1 MSGLVQTTKI
11 KEAFQKYASTSVRRH
26 HQTDLERKV
35 RIALYSHDTMGL
47 GHTRRS
53 LLIAQSLVQSSL
65 KANVLKINGAYVMN
79 SFAMPQGVDCLTLPA
94 LYKQPDGTYRSRCLD
109 IPLEELT
116 HLRSEAICSALEA
129 FEPDV
134 LIVDKVPRGAQKELD
149 LTLKSLRAAG
159 YTRCI
164 LGLRDVLD
172 DPATVQKE
180 WDREGNE
187 KAIRDYYDAIWVY
200 SDPTVY
206 DPVSEYH
213 LSADVAAKV
222 HYTGYLDQCMML
234 EFTNI
239 PHTDPLAD
247 LGLPPGRFILC
258 LVGGGQ
264 DGDRLAETFAHAEL
278 PPRTNG
284 IILTGPFMS
293 TEVQQRLRSIAA
305 SNSRLCVLGFIN
317 NPEHL
322 ITRADRIVAMG
333 GYNTIC
339 EILSFEKRA
348 FIVPRVKPRMEQ
360 MIRAKRMSDLGLLD
374 ILHPDDLSPGALT
387 EWMASNIPTVKARDI
402 IDLNGLERIPHM
414 LSDMIYGYWSV
425 GNKSECEVTPHVI

>member
-1 MSGLVQTTKI
+1 
-11 KEAFQKYASTSVRRH
+11 
-26 HQTDLERKV
+26 
-35 RIALYSHDTMGL
+35 MGL

-65 KANVLKINGAYVMN
+65 QPNILKINGAYEMN

-94 LYKQPDGTYRSRCLD
+94 LCKRTDGTYRSRCLD
-109 IPLEELT
+109 IPLEELI
-116 HLRSEAICSALEA
+116 HLRSEAICSSLEA
-129 FEPDV
+129 FEPDI
-134 LIVDKVPRGAQKELD
+134 LIVDKVPRGAQNELD

-159 YTRCI
+159 YTHCI
-164 LGLRDVLD
+164 LGFRDVLD
-172 DPATVQKE
+172 DPVTIQKE

-200 SDPTVY
+200 GDPAVY
-206 DPVSEYH
+206 NQVSEYH

-222 HYTGYLDQCMML
+222 HYTGYLDQCMRL
-234 EFTNI
+234 KFTNI
-239 PHTDPLAD
+239 PHTADPLAD

-278 PPRTNG
+278 PPLTNG

-305 SNSRLCVLGFIN
+305 SNSRLFVLGFIN
-317 NPEHL
+317 KPEHL
-322 ITRADRIVAMG
+322 ITLANRIVAMG

-360 MIRAKRMSDLGLLD
+360 MIRAKCMNDLGLLD

-402 IDLNGLERIPHM
+402 IDLNGLERIPNM
-414 LSDMIYGYWSV
+414 LSDMIYGYCPV
-425 GNKSECEVTPHVI
+425 GNKSGCELVHHVV